1 MNKKDLQTLNM
12 LRDEFEKGTESA
24 KIPLRLQKESVVT
37 ALKTYDQKQTDFSDK
52 TGTKHSNIVML
63 RKLTA
68 IAAMLAIVIAGVL
81 VMRAETG
88 VQVIKTDSFYEGY
101 KSEAPVKNA
110 KSYDEVKRA
119 VREILGTAD
128 LPQTKPSK
136 TEQNTADA
144 TGSSKSE
151 TQKSLLGGYG
161 KYVAEAITAGSDKSP
176 DVKINSSQVVS
187 GYDDFEADIV
197 KTNGEYLYILTT
209 GTSNETNKT
218 LEQIKIVKAVPASEM
233 SVVSTIVLS
242 NSSKENTVDE
252 CREIYLKDNNLIAI
266 MKSCSYSTHGP
277 VSYESVSTVA
287 LYYDIS
293 DPAAPEKIREH
304 IQDGEY
310 VSSKLNGK
318 RLCLVTAK
326 SIPEISLE
334 AAEDEI
340 IPSFKINGSIKTLA
354 AENIF
359 IAVNDPEASYLFV
372 TVTDISNLTAPVG
385 NLAIL
390 GSGKESYCSDN
401 AVLVSRN
408 FVSVEEEKNGEHKSL
423 TEIYRFNISGTKIK
437 FVGSYIVEGTLI
449 GGLTV
454 DEKTGYLRAATSGT
468 DAGNI
473 WIINDKMQFVSGLK
487 HIFPN
492 EKIESVKFIGS
503 KGYVAAGEKTMIID
517 FSDSA
522 KPKVAGTISESSFS
536 DMLYEIS
543 DSVIL
548 GIDKTKTE
556 KGNKI
561 SFTLFDVSDSEN
573 PVEVSAYELPEGCTA
588 PPVYDSRCVMVDYD
602 KKLFGVPVVSEN
614 SEKGT
619 ETTAYMLFDVSDNQ
633 ISLEGVYEHD
643 NDYIGDA
650 AIRSIC
656 IGNTLYTVS
665 GEKVVAFSSE
675 SHARISFAEI
685 R

>member
-12 LRDEFEKGTESA
+12 LRDEFNKSTESA

-37 ALKTYDQKQTDFSDK
+37 ALKTYNQIQTDFSDK

-119 VREILGTAD
+119 VREILGATD

-136 TEQNTADA
+136 TEQNTADT
-144 TGSSKSE
+144 TGNSKSE
-151 TQKSLLGGYG
+151 TQESLLGGYG
-161 KYVAEAITAGSDKSP
+161 KYVAEAVATGSNKSP
-176 DVKINSSQVVS
+176 EIKVNSLQVVTS
-187 GYDDFEADIV
+187 YDAFEADIV
-197 KTNGEYLYILTT
+197 KTNGEYLYIVTT

-218 LEQIKIVKAVPASEM
+218 LEQIKIIKAVPANEM

-242 NSSKENTVDE
+242 DSNRENTVDE
-252 CREIYLKDNNLIAI
+252 CREIYLKDNRLIAI

-293 DPAAPEKIREH
+293 DPAAPKKIREH
-304 IQDGEY
+304 VQDGEY
-310 VSSKLNGK
+310 VSSKLNGNQ
-318 RLCLVTAK
+318 LCLVTAK
-326 SIPEISLE
+326 SIPEISLK
-334 AAEDEI
+334 AAENEI
-340 IPSFKINGSIKTLA
+340 IPSFTINGSIKTLA

-372 TVTDISNLTAPVG
+372 TVTDISNLSAPVG

-390 GSGKESYCSDN
+390 GSGKESYCFDN
-401 AVLVSRN
+401 AVMVSRN

-454 DEKTGYLRAATSGT
+454 DEKTGYLRAATDGT

-487 HIFPN
+487 HIFPD
-492 EKIESVKFIGS
+492 EKIENVKFIGT
-503 KGYVAAGEKTMIID
+503 KGYVTAGGKTMIID

-522 KPKVAGTISESSFS
+522 KPKVAGTISENSFS
-536 DMLYEIS
+536 DRLYEIS

-548 GIDKTKTE
+548 GIDKTENGQKVQ
-556 KGNKI
+556 
-561 SFTLFDVSDSEN
+561 FTLFDVSNSDN
-573 PVEVSAYELPEGCTA
+573 PVSASVYGLPDGYTM
-588 PPVYDSRCVMVDYD
+588 PPVQDSRCIMIDYD
-602 KKLFGVPVVSEN
+602 KKLFGVPVVSAN
-614 SEKGT
+614 SENKT
-619 ETTAYMLFDVSDNQ
+619 EATAYMLFDVSDNQ

-656 IGNTLYTVS
+656 IGSTLYTVS
-665 GEKVVAFSSE
+665 GEKVVAFSTE
-675 SHARISFAEI
+675 SHAQISSAEI